1 MLRLAL
7 RSVRAHRSSAVATGL
22 IAMVGTALVVAMA
35 ALLATGAA
43 ASPASDFLTVFPLI
57 VGGWVLAIVLF
68 AMVSTVGVTLEGRAA
83 EFTGIR
89 LIGAEPRQIRRLVT
103 VETALVS
110 LAGAVPGLGLGY
122 ALGAGALA
130 GIRSGGAVDAA
141 TAFAPGALLPLSGAL
156 VVVAVSVLAG
166 WLGSRRPASGSV
178 LGGEPPRRRTRSSRG
193 RIVVAGAVVVAGLAM
208 AATTFAAGPDELLGT
223 AMTGPACV
231 LLAAGAALFAPELI
245 GLAWRAL
252 RRADS
257 ATAWLASRNLRAE
270 PGRMRP
276 LVTFLTLFVGVAAG
290 TLGMQGI
297 ENASGRSIED
307 GELIAAI
314 NYLVVGLLATF
325 MAVALVNNLIASV
338 LRRRAEFETMRF
350 IGAAPAQTR
359 GMLLRE
365 VLIATAVSIVAGAVA
380 ALFATAPY
388 AVVKT
393 GSPGAAFAPVPYLLA
408 AVVGIALVVAST
420 TAAGRRAVPAG
431 A

>member
-7 RSVRAHRSSAVATGL
+7 RSLRAHRAAAVATGL
-22 IAMVGTALVVAMA
+22 IAFVGTGLVVAMA

-43 ASPASDFLTVFPLI
+43 AGEASEFLTVFPLI
-57 VGGWVLAIVLF
+57 VGSWVLAIVLF
-68 AMVSTVGVTLEGRAA
+68 AMVSTVGVSLEGRAG

-103 VETALVS
+103 IETALVS
-110 LAGAVPGLGLGY
+110 LAGVGPGIGLGY
-122 ALGAGALA
+122 ALGAAALA
-130 GIRSGGAVDAA
+130 GLRSGGAVHGE
-141 TAFAPGALLPLSGAL
+141 TAFAPGAVLPLAGGL
-156 VVVAVSVLAG
+156 VVVVVSVIAG

-178 LGGEPPRRRTRSSRG
+178 LGVEAVRRRRGPSRG
-193 RIVVAGAVVVAGLAM
+193 RAVAAGAVVVGGLAM
-208 AATTFAAGPDELLGT
+208 AASTFASGPDDLLGT

-231 LLAAGAALFAPELI
+231 LLAVGVALFAPELI
-245 GLAWRAL
+245 GLAQRGL
-252 RRADS
+252 RRADA
-257 ATAWLASRNLRAE
+257 ATSWLASRNLRAE

-297 ENASGRSIED
+297 ENASGGSIQD

-325 MAVALVNNLIASV
+325 MAVALVNNLVAAV
-338 LRRRAEFETMRF
+338 LRRRSEFETMRF
-350 IGAAPAQTR
+350 IGAAPRQTR
-359 GMLLRE
+359 RMLLAE
-365 VLIATAVSIVAGAVA
+365 VLAATAVSLLAGAASALVA
-380 ALFATAPY
+380 TLPY

-393 GSPGAAFAPVPYLLA
+393 GAPWAAFAPVPYLLA
-408 AVVGIALVVAST
+408 TVVGVALVVAT
-420 TAAGRRAVPAG
+420 TTGAGRRAVPAG